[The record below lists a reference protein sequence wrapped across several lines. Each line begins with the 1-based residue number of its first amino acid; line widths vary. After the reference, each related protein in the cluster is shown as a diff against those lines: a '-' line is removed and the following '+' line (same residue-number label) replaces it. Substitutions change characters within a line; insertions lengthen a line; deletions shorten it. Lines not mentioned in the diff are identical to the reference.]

1 MKKLA
6 LSLMLQL
13 LLIQYSYQRSSMD
26 RSITGLL
33 TITQKLNLSESNN
46 SSVTG
51 LLNDNVQG
59 NIEAILHAFI
69 DSIVLEDKPVS
80 GKIVRNYAEENSTD
94 TPLKLDKDRIVK
106 LKSSK
111 LDNNKEE
118 QNSEYDKSLRI
129 LEDLFVHLDK
139 LQTSINSFLQ
149 SISHPNFEVSG
160 PDDKKDAIEGRLNTS
175 DHEEKE
181 QPTIVLPADKT
192 AEKKEKGMCAHIET
206 MRERLR
212 CTVFACFKDNDYCYQ

>member
-6 LSLMLQL
+6 VSLMLQL
-13 LLIQYSYQRSSMD
+13 LLIRYSYLRSSMD
-26 RSITGLL
+26 RSITGLIN
-33 TITQKLNLSESNN
+33 ITQELNLSESNN
-46 SSVTG
+46 SSVTW

-59 NIEAILHAFI
+59 NIEAILDAII

-80 GKIVRNYAEENSTD
+80 GKIVRNYAEDNPTD
-94 TPLKLDKDRIVK
+94 TPLKVDKDRIVK
-106 LKSSK
+106 LRSSK

-118 QNSEYDKSLRI
+118 QNSEDDESLTR

-149 SISHPNFEVSG
+149 DISQPNFEVSG
-160 PDDKKDAIEGRLNTS
+160 PVDKKEAIAGRINTS

-192 AEKKEKGMCAHIET
+192 AGEKEKGICAHIET

-212 CTVFACFKDNDYCYQ
+212 CKVYACFKDNDSCYQ